1 MHIVHY
7 NTKYGSIN
15 NAVREESG
23 LAVLG
28 VFFEVASFIFFSWEN
43 KGFISPSKRRENISK
58 KFICLYTY
66 YSV

>member
-28 VFFEVASFIFFSWEN
+28 VFFEVTPFIFYSWEN
-43 KGFISPSKRRENISK
+43 RVLISTSKRRENISSK
-58 KFICLYTY
+58 DIR
-66 YSV
+66 S

>member
-28 VFFEVASFIFFSWEN
+28 VFFQVKYFVDKLS
-43 KGFISPSKRRENISK
+43 
-58 KFICLYTY
+58 L
-66 YSV
+66 